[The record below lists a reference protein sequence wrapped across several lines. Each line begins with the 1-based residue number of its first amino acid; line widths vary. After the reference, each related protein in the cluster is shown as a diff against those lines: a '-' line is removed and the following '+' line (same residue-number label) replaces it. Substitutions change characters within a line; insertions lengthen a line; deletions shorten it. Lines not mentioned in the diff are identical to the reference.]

1 MSDPF
6 LPYWQE
12 VERPEFGNLA
22 GDENAEAVIVGGGL
36 CGLLCAY
43 ELWEKGVRSIV
54 LLESGQICGGTTSRT
69 TGKITS
75 QHDLIYNT
83 LIAAAGEEF
92 ARGYAQANERAI
104 GRYREIIEKEKISC
118 DFVSCPAYLYGVREE
133 SVRKLEDEA
142 VAAQM
147 LSIDAEFTKDCELP
161 FPVAGAV
168 RFGGQARF
176 HPLKFAYAL
185 AKLLVEREVKIYE
198 NTEALE
204 LEDNTVFTKKG
215 RVYGKYVFLCT
226 RYPFMNLRGFYF
238 ARIVQSRSYLL
249 ALEGAPKIEGMYLG
263 CDEKS
268 LSFRW
273 QEDPCGGVLLLGG
286 GTHKTGHEGDVL
298 HYAPLE
304 ESAADY
310 FPKAAVRCR
319 WSAEDCETSDGI
331 PFIGHYSQFGRRVF
345 LATGFRKWG
354 MTGSM
359 VAAELLSNLAVS
371 GKSEYETV
379 FSPGRPTVPLQTK
392 QFLTQTGDTVVNF
405 VRGYAAGPD
414 KTLPELK
421 NGEAGYVEYHG
432 EKIGAYRDGE
442 GALYGV
448 KPYCRHMH
456 CPLSW
461 NAEEKT
467 WDCPCHGSRYDA
479 GGRLLEGPALRSLK
493 KRGPD

>member
-1 MSDPF
+1 MSDPL

-12 VERPEFGNLA
+12 VERPAFAKLT

-43 ELWEKGVRSIV
+43 ELLEKGIRNIV
-54 LLESGQICGGTTSRT
+54 LLEAGPICGGTTGRT

-83 LIAAAGEEF
+83 LISAAGEEF

-104 GRYREIIEKEKISC
+104 GRYREIVEKEKIPC
-118 DFVSCPAYLYGVREE
+118 DFTSCSAYLYGVREE
-133 SVRKLEDEA
+133 SVQKLEDEA

-176 HPLKFAYAL
+176 HPLKFAYTL
-185 AKLLVEREVKIYE
+185 AKLLVERGVKLFE
-198 NTEALE
+198 STAALE
-204 LEDNTVFTKKG
+204 LEDNTVYTKKG

-249 ALEGAPKIEGMYLG
+249 ALEGAPKMEGMYLG

-286 GTHKTGHEGDVL
+286 GTHKTGHEGNQL

-304 ESAADY
+304 QSAADY
-310 FPKAAVRCR
+310 YPNAAVRCR
-319 WSAEDCETSDGI
+319 WSAEDCETSDSI
-331 PFIGHYSQFGRRVF
+331 PFIGRYTQLGRRVF

-379 FSPGRPTVPLQTK
+379 FSPGRRTVHMQAKKL
-392 QFLTQTGDTVVNF
+392 LAETGDTVVNF
-405 VRGYAAGPD
+405 VHGYAAGPD
-414 KTLPELK
+414 KSLPDLK
-421 NGEAGYVEYHG
+421 NGEAGYAEYHG

-442 GALYGV
+442 GGLHGV

-467 WDCPCHGSRYDA
+467 WDCPCHGSRYDPD
-479 GGRLLEGPALRSLK
+479 GRVLEGPAMRSLG
-493 KRGPD
+493 KRGPN